1 MRTQGVG
8 TLSGANKLL
17 SLSGHGNS
25 RRLVG
30 RVSGMKSADD
40 RLGVKVGV
48 IGLGIMGGPMAA
60 NLVRAGYDVIGHNRS
75 WAKTERLIAT
85 GGRGAETV
93 AEAVSD
99 AEFVITMLPDSPDVL
114 GVALGEDGVFA
125 HAKSGMIYID
135 TSTIAPAAAVQVA
148 VAGRESGFRVL
159 DAPVSGGERGAIEGT
174 L

>member
-1 MRTQGVG
+1 
-8 TLSGANKLL
+8 
-17 SLSGHGNS
+17 
-25 RRLVG
+25 
-30 RVSGMKSADD
+30 MKSADD

-75 WAKTERLIAT
+75 WAKTERLMAT
-85 GGRGAETV
+85 GGRCAETV

-99 AEFVITMLPDSPDVL
+99 SDFVITMLPDSPDVL

-135 TSTIAPAAAVQVA
+135 MSTIASGRRPSGRGRARARLSG
-148 VAGRESGFRVL
+148 AGCSGEWRRTWGYRRHSVHH
-159 DAPVSGGERGAIEGT
+159 GRR
-174 L
+174 